1 MLETTTSDRL
11 DDDELRRIQGLVSAA
26 RERLV
31 AAEEG
36 AGRLHALLEWILAAV
51 PPLAAVSDRVV
62 VAWSAELERLSGI
75 PASGALGRPIRN
87 LLPGTEGVV
96 DAVVRV
102 EEREGELVVRELS
115 VEPPITPPGGGFAA
129 APAPAQGAAR
139 SASG

>member
-11 DDDELRRIQGLVSAA
+11 DDDELARIHGLVSAA
-26 RERLV
+26 RDRL
-31 AAEEG
+31 AAVEEG

-75 PASGALGRPIRN
+75 PATAALGRPVRN
-87 LLPGTEGVV
+87 LLPGTHGLV

-102 EEREGELVVRELS
+102 ERAGGDLVVRELS
-115 VEPPITPPGGGFAA
+115 VEPPITPPAGGFSAG
-129 APAPAQGAAR
+129 PAPAQGDGR